1 MENDSEI
8 IELKFEGNGIKPSKV
23 KASEI
28 ADLIRSLEDSIM
40 SIVRSN
46 HPELD
51 EDYVLISFEEIKESS
66 LSLKCR
72 AHKAA
77 SYVIPAYMAI
87 TASFEQHNFNN
98 LPKTSI
104 EALRTITRFSKR
116 HDCDGAF
123 IRNDHRLATFNPK
136 TEVAYR
142 ATDLIKGETTIYGEV
157 KKAGGEVPRVTLRI
171 NGEYSIHFE
180 VKKEIAIQ
188 LASQLYK
195 EVGLI
200 GTATWDRNT
209 YRVLDFKAKGVVNLE
224 TPTLKDTF
232 TGLYGLLGDHLDRI
246 EDFNSYK
253 S

>member
-1 MENDSEI
+1 MDNDSQI

-28 ADLIRSLEDSIM
+28 ADLIRSFEDSIM

-46 HPELD
+46 HPELS

-77 SYVIPAYMAI
+77 AYVLPAYMAI
-87 TASFEQHNFNN
+87 TTSFEHNNFNS
-98 LPKTSI
+98 LPKSSV

-123 IRNDHRLATFNPK
+123 IQNDNRLATFNPK
-136 TEVAYR
+136 TEVSYR
-142 ATDLIKGETTIYGEV
+142 ASDLIKGETTIYGEV
-157 KKAGGEVPRVTLRI
+157 KRAGGEIPKVTLRI
-171 NGEYSIHFE
+171 NDEYSIHFE
-180 VKKEIAIQ
+180 VRKEIAIQ
-188 LASQLYK
+188 LATQLYK
-195 EVGLI
+195 EVGLVGI
-200 GTATWDRNT
+200 ATWDRTT
-209 YRVLDFKAKGVVNLE
+209 YRVLDFKAKGIVNLE
-224 TPTLKDTF
+224 SSSLNDTF
-232 TGLYGLLGDHLDRI
+232 NGLYNLLGDHLKRI